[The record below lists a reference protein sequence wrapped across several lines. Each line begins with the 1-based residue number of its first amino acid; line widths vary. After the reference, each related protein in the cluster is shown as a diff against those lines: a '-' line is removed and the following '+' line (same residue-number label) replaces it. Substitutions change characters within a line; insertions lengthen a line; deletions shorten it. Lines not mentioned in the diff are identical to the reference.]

1 MAAME
6 SLVAVR
12 GTDGLSMIHGP
23 PSFRQQEGFGSDN
36 SPRCRVMAFSSD
48 GSLFAWCNGQSVLVV
63 ETSQFSLVC
72 RIPKEKSFRLAFSPK
87 GTHLSTWEQYSVN
100 KDQTTPTNNLEIWN
114 LQVGRLVAGFAQK
127 KKETWQPKWS
137 EDETVCARSVTN
149 EVHCFHDADFTSIA
163 TKLRLQGVT
172 EFELSPGPPPFT
184 VAAYVPGAKG
194 APSYVRL
201 FRHPNFDSP
210 ASVLANKSFFKAD
223 RVKLLWN
230 KKGSAVLV
238 LTATDVDKSGASY
251 YGEQTLQY
259 ISTSG
264 ESSMVQLGKRGPIY
278 SVQWSPN
285 SKEFCVVYGFMPA
298 KATLFDLKCEPLFD
312 FGTGPRNDVF
322 YNPQGNIVC
331 LAGFGN
337 LRGQLELWSR
347 KDLKLISKPQAS
359 DSTSLEW
366 SPDGEHILTATT
378 SPRLREG
385 NGYKIWHYTG
395 SLVHEKSI
403 GELWE
408 VKWQPVPDGVFN
420 EPVINYRALPST
432 AIQEQQKT
440 KDVYRPPG
448 LRGTAPSVK
457 VHENEPAENLKQK
470 EGQEMSK
477 SAAKNKKKREAKAR
491 AKQEQE
497 VTGEAQVASPAL
509 PSSPPPSAVTN
520 ATLPPEKDKKLRN
533 LKKKLRQIEDLKEQ
547 QKSGKILEKNQ
558 MDKIA
563 AEESLIKEIQE
574 LELGR

>member
-1 MAAME
+1 M
-6 SLVAVR
+6 V
-12 GTDGLSMIHGP
+12 HGP
-23 PSFRQQEGFGSDN
+23 PSFRNHEGFGSDK
-36 SPRCRVMAFSSD
+36 SPRCRVMTFSPD

-63 ETSQFSLVC
+63 DTSKFSLVC
-72 RIPKEKSFRLAFSPK
+72 RIPKEKTFCMAFSPK
-87 GTHLSTWEQYSVN
+87 GTHLSTWEQYTAS
-100 KDQTTPTNNLEIWN
+100 KDQPSPTNNLEIWN
-114 LQVGRLVAGFAQK
+114 LQEGRLVAGFAQK

-137 EDETVCARSVTN
+137 EDESVCARSVTN
-149 EVHCFHDADFTSIA
+149 EVHCFHDADFTTIA
-163 TKLRLQGVT
+163 TKLRLQGVS

-238 LTATDVDKSGASY
+238 VTATDVDKSGASY
-251 YGEQTLQY
+251 YGEQTLHY

-264 ESSMVQLGKRGPIY
+264 ESSMVQLAKRGPIY

-298 KATLFDLKCEPLFD
+298 KVTLFDLKCEPLFD
-312 FGTGPRNDVF
+312 FGTGPRNEVF
-322 YNPQGNIVC
+322 YNPHGNIIC

-347 KDLKLISKPQAS
+347 KDLKLISKPQAD
-359 DSTSLEW
+359 DSTTLEW

-395 SLVHEKSI
+395 SLLHEKSVN
-403 GELWE
+403 ELWE
-408 VKWQPVPDGVFN
+408 VKWQPVPDGVFK
-420 EPVINYRALPST
+420 EPAINYRAVPSST
-432 AIQEQQKT
+432 TQEQQKP
-440 KDVYRPPG
+440 KAVYRPPG
-448 LRGTAPSVK
+448 LRGTAPSMK
-457 VHENEPAENLKQK
+457 VHENEPAENLRQK

-477 SAAKNKKKREAKAR
+477 SAAKNKKKREAKAK

-497 VTGEAQVASPAL
+497 AAGEAPSPTL
-509 PSSPPPSAVTN
+509 SSPPAAASVTST
-520 ATLPPEKDKKLRN
+520 TLPAEKEKKLRN

-547 QKSGKILEKNQ
+547 QKSGKTLEKNQ
-558 MDKIA
+558 LDKIS
-563 AEESLIKEIQE
+563 AEASLIKEIQE
-574 LELGR
+574 LELGS